1 MRHSTI
7 DYSCL
12 EPTVV
17 PVNLAAAD
25 DAAGQG
31 PSTGSLF
38 ADGVQVIDDR
48 QPNQPQGSILRTR
61 LAAAALVLMISLL
74 AIFAQGLWR
83 TIPVE
88 PSLTAAVLT
97 TLAGILLLLHGPR
110 PLSLSQLRI
119 IEVGLFG
126 SVGIVFYVWQC
137 RWLEF
142 AISRQDALQMMAIV
156 GHSTLGFA
164 IMMLAYGMF
173 IPNGWKRTTLM
184 LIPPLLLPMIGLQ
197 LARWQSTLARDVLTP
212 GTMIEAGLLL
222 AVSAAIA
229 IFGTATIARL
239 RHEVR
244 KAQKFGQYHLQS
256 VIGQGGMGDVYLAEH
271 QLLKRPCAM
280 KLVRTQELTDPLAM
294 ERFEREVCSM
304 ARLSHPHTV
313 DVYDYGRTA
322 DGTFYYVME
331 YLPGLNLQELVK
343 QHGPL
348 PPERVIHF
356 LQQVCSALEEAHRLG
371 MVHRDL
377 KPANI
382 FAAERGGEFDFTK
395 LLDFGLV
402 MDDARADWLT
412 HHSVQQVSPFAG
424 SPLYSSPEQVQ
435 GSRDVDARSD
445 IYSLGA
451 TGYFLLTGRPPFID
465 SSPLRV
471 LMAHVSQPVT
481 PPSQLCEG
489 VPFDL
494 EQILLRCLAKSP
506 DDRFDS
512 VTDLKHALQYCQDA
526 GLWTSDRAAD
536 WWQVQSPEPI
546 VEPLCH
552 GHYCGMSVV
561 SETADD
567 SNCTNATI

>member
-1 MRHSTI
+1 MRHSSV

-17 PVNLAAAD
+17 PVNLAAAAG
-25 DAAGQG
+25 AAGQG
-31 PSTGSLF
+31 SSTGAIF

-48 QPNQPQGSILRTR
+48 QPNQPQGSILRMR
-61 LAAAALVLMISLL
+61 LAAAAWVQMISLL
-74 AIFAQGLWR
+74 AIFTQGLWR
-83 TIPVE
+83 TVPVE
-88 PSLTAAVLT
+88 PCLTAAVLV
-97 TLAGILLLLHGPR
+97 TLVGILLLVHGPR
-110 PLSLSQLRI
+110 PLSQPQLRI
-119 IEVGLFG
+119 VEVGLFG

-142 AISRQDALQMMAIV
+142 AAVRGDALQMMAVV

-173 IPNGWKRTTLM
+173 IPNGWKRTALM
-184 LIPPLLLPMIGLQ
+184 LIPPMLLPMIGLL
-197 LARWQSTLARDVLTP
+197 LARWQSPFASEVITP
-212 GTMIEAGLLL
+212 GTLMEAGLLL
-222 AVSAAIA
+222 TVSAAIA

-239 RHEVR
+239 RYEVR
-244 KAQKFGQYHLQS
+244 KAQRFGQYHIQQ
-256 VIGQGGMGDVYLAEH
+256 VIGRGGMGFVYLAVH

-280 KLVRTQELTDPLAM
+280 KLIHSNELTDTLAM

-331 YLPGLNLQELVK
+331 FLPGLNLQVLVDR
-343 QHGPL
+343 HGPL

-402 MDDARADWLT
+402 LDDARADWLT
-412 HHSVQQVSPFAG
+412 HHSVQDVSPFAG
-424 SPLYSSPEQVQ
+424 SPLYTSPEQVQ
-435 GSRDVDARSD
+435 GSRDVDFRSD

-451 TGYFLLTGRPPFID
+451 TGYFLLTGQPPFID
-465 SSPLRV
+465 TSPLRV
-471 LMAHVSQPVT
+471 MMAHVTQPVT

-489 VPFDL
+489 LPFDL

-506 DDRFDS
+506 EDRFDS

-536 WWQVQSPEPI
+536 WWQVHSPEPI
-546 VEPLCH
+546 VDPLCD
-552 GHYCGMSVV
+552 GH
-561 SETADD
+561 
-567 SNCTNATI
+567 